1 MRTTVK
7 WFNVTKGY
15 GFLENGA
22 GPDIYVNAKSLR
34 GAERINTGDLVEF
47 ECHVFDGKLVARHVK
62 PLRGSQSSSNHQ
74 QPQSNHN
81 NSYGNNSYGNNS
93 YGNGNHGGGNRY
105 GNGNDG
111 NRQEFYPRSQQ
122 PRFVMQ

>member
-7 WFNVTKGY
+7 WFNFSKGY

-34 GAERINTGDLVEF
+34 GIDRLNTGDLVDF

-62 PLRGSQSSSNHQ
+62 AAKRHRDYPNAIQ
-74 QPQSNHN
+74 QPH
-81 NSYGNNSYGNNS
+81 
-93 YGNGNHGGGNRY
+93 
-105 GNGNDG
+105 
-111 NRQEFYPRSQQ
+111 
-122 PRFVMQ
+122 FVMQ

>member
-7 WFNVTKGY
+7 WFNLSKGY

-34 GAERINTGDLVEF
+34 GVERLNTGDLVDF

-62 PLRGSQSSSNHQ
+62 SAKRQRDYPNAIQ
-74 QPQSNHN
+74 QPH
-81 NSYGNNSYGNNS
+81 
-93 YGNGNHGGGNRY
+93 
-105 GNGNDG
+105 
-111 NRQEFYPRSQQ
+111 
-122 PRFVMQ
+122 FVMQ